1 MSDDAEDSAPDGG
14 YIYYDPIAARID
26 SLRTFAETMHA
37 VEKSGKAPLTLTMM
51 NEVMVAAAM
60 TLGAKA
66 GELHDIEDANHSRVL
81 RELKRN

>member
-1 MSDDAEDSAPDGG
+1 MSDEDEPEEISA
-14 YIYYDPIAARID
+14 YVSSDPVASRIGA
-26 SLRTFAETMHA
+26 LVVFAKAMYA
-37 VEKSGKAPLTLTMM
+37 VELKAKTPLTLAMM

-66 GELHDIEDANHSRVL
+66 GELHDIEDAHHERVL